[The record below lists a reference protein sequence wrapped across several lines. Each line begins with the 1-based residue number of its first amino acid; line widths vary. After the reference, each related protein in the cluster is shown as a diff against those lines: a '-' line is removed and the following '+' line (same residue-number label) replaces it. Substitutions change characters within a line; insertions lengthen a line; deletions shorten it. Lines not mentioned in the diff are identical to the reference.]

1 MNTIGERIAYLRD
14 IQNLKQRELA
24 EEIGVT
30 AATMSKYENN
40 INIPSADILAKIA
53 IALKTSADY
62 LIGLTNYTNPY
73 IASEYSQYSPKL
85 LFEIISKLDKENK
98 IRIYERAITLLE
110 MQTEI

>member
-14 IQNLKQRELA
+14 IQNLKQKELA

-53 IALKTSADY
+53 DALKTSADY
-62 LIGLTNYTNPY
+62 LIGRTNYTNPY

-85 LFEIISKLDKENK
+85 LFDIISKLDKENK

-110 MQTEI
+110 MQTER